1 MTYVNDLKSAGEWA
15 RLDHQARLVGSLTGL
30 LPPLVEDEEWTSI
43 LDIGCGPGRWALD
56 IAADRPEAQVIG
68 VDLSRDM
75 MDYANARAQTQH
87 LTNVSF
93 NVQDVLANKL
103 PFPEQSFDLINI
115 RFAVGWLKKA
125 DWVVLLRRCLVL
137 LKPGGSVVITEGESI
152 YTTSPALERL
162 QELLCQ
168 ALYLSGYGLSDSP
181 RFMGIVARLGSL
193 LAQTGFQQIRTDVS
207 ILDYSYAHEEANR
220 AWRESFHALISE
232 TSLFLLQAGVT
243 TIEELAQVDAQLLI
257 EMYREDFCG
266 IGPLFTFSAQK
277 PARENINEQ

>member
-1 MTYVNDLKSAGEWA
+1 MTYVNDLNSAGEWA
-15 RLDHQARLVGSLTGL
+15 RLDHQAGLIGSITGL
-30 LPPLVEDEEWTSI
+30 LPPLLEDEEWTNI
-43 LDIGCGPGRWALD
+43 LDVGCGPGRWALD
-56 IAADRPEAQVIG
+56 VAADRPKAKVIG

-75 MDYANARAQTQH
+75 IDYANARARSRQ

-93 NVQDVLANKL
+93 LVQDFLANTL
-103 PFPEQSFDLINI
+103 PFPEQSFDLINV

-125 DWVVLLRRCLVL
+125 EWVLLLSRCFVL
-137 LKPGGSVVITEGESI
+137 LKPGGYVVITEGESI

-168 ALYLSGYGLSDSP
+168 ALYMSGYGLSGSP

-207 ILDYSYAHEEANR
+207 VLDYSYAHEEANR

-232 TSLFLLQAGVT
+232 SSLFLFQAGVT
-243 TIEELAQVDAQLLI
+243 TIEELAQVDAQLSI
-257 EMYREDFCG
+257 EMYQEDFCG
-266 IGPLFTFSAQK
+266 VGPLFTFSAQK
-277 PARENINEQ
+277 PAGETIDE